1 MRVRQSHRK
10 AFWFINLRC
19 WNIIKVM
26 SNTYEATGK
35 FVNDDRVSKRLVGPG
50 TVVLACHP
58 STLAG
63 RGRRIPGTQE
73 FEISLVNTG
82 RHRLPKKEEVKK
94 KKPAGTALA
103 GVNYASLPLPFQ
115 PFPGRGPFHIK
126 CRQNEGD
133 RHPSLRFV
141 SHFCGSWGRGW
152 EYLNCRRCPVSRGSW
167 NLLTGWLHAEGRYGD
182 SFTFS

>member
-26 SNTYEATGK
+26 SNTYEVTGK

-94 KKPAGTALA
+94 KK
-103 GVNYASLPLPFQ
+103 SQREQPLQ
-115 PFPGRGPFHIK
+115 
-126 CRQNEGD
+126 
-133 RHPSLRFV
+133 
-141 SHFCGSWGRGW
+141 
-152 EYLNCRRCPVSRGSW
+152 
-167 NLLTGWLHAEGRYGD
+167 A
-182 SFTFS
+182 